1 MASEHKLS
9 YYLNEVK
16 MLDSKSH
23 EKKIRIAF
31 LSSFTINGLEET
43 IKVKCHE
50 IDVGCQTYVA
60 SYNQY
65 NQEILNENSSLYR
78 FKPEITFLI
87 LDSREIL
94 SDLFYFPYSISTL
107 ERQEFIK
114 KKLSELNELIVT
126 FNKNTKS
133 KLILTNF
140 VIPTYSPYGL
150 YENKIKYGLKEMIKD
165 LNNKLETLTQNLE
178 SVYCFDMNGFVT
190 RFGEHNVFNFRE
202 FFFGDVKVS
211 IDYIPYL
218 AYDFMGYV
226 KPMLGLTKKCIVLDL
241 DNTLWG
247 GIVGEDGFEGIK
259 IGQNVAGKPYTEFQ
273 RLLLSLNQRGII
285 LAINSSNNF
294 DDAMKVI
301 NEHPNMI
308 LKEENFACLKI
319 NWNNKVTN
327 MEEIAAELN
336 IGLDSMVFIDD
347 DPVNREMISKNLP
360 GILVIDLPKDPSQYT
375 PTLTTLN
382 DFNLLKITQDDI
394 NRGKMY
400 LQERKR
406 KDFQGSTTNL
416 EEFLKQ
422 LNIKIKIKNA
432 DKFTIP
438 RISQLT
444 LKTNQFNLTTKRY
457 QEEEIRQIAENNN
470 WLVGCAQVEDKFGD
484 NGITG
489 VFIVKKENKNWFLD
503 TFLLSCRVMGRGIEE
518 GILSY
523 VLQKAK
529 EEGASTLKGQF
540 ISTKKNKPSENFL
553 KNYGFKKE
561 EDYWIFSLTNPIKI
575 ISHLTIR
582 TE

>member
-1 MASEHKLS
+1 
-9 YYLNEVK
+9 
-16 MLDSKSH
+16 
-23 EKKIRIAF
+23 
-31 LSSFTINGLEET
+31 
-43 IKVKCHE
+43 
-50 IDVGCQTYVA
+50 
-60 SYNQY
+60 
-65 NQEILNENSSLYR
+65 
-78 FKPEITFLI
+78 
-87 LDSREIL
+87 
-94 SDLFYFPYSISTL
+94 
-107 ERQEFIK
+107 
-114 KKLSELNELIVT
+114 
-126 FNKNTKS
+126 
-133 KLILTNF
+133 
-140 VIPTYSPYGL
+140 
-150 YENKIKYGLKEMIKD
+150 
-165 LNNKLETLTQNLE
+165 
-178 SVYCFDMNGFVT
+178 
-190 RFGEHNVFNFRE
+190 
-202 FFFGDVKVS
+202 
-211 IDYIPYL
+211 
-218 AYDFMGYV
+218 MGYV

-540 ISTKKNKPSENFL
+540 IPTKKNKPSENFL

-582 TE
+582 

>member
-1 MASEHKLS
+1 
-9 YYLNEVK
+9 
-16 MLDSKSH
+16 MLDSKLH

-43 IKVKCHE
+43 VRVKCHE

-60 SYNQY
+60 GYNQY
-65 NQEILNENSSLYR
+65 NQEILNENSGLYS
-78 FKPEITFLI
+78 FKPEITFLM

-114 KKLSELNELIVT
+114 KKLSDLSELIVT
-126 FNKNTKS
+126 FNKNAKS

-140 VIPTYSPYGL
+140 VIPTYSPYGI
-150 YENKIKYGLKEMIKD
+150 YENKIEYGLKEMIKD
-165 LNNKLETLTQNLE
+165 LNSKLEMLTQNFE
-178 SVYCFDMNGFVT
+178 SIYCFDMNGFVT
-190 RFGEHNVFNFRE
+190 RFGEHHVFNFRE

-211 IDYIPYL
+211 IAYIPYL

-226 KPMLGLTKKCIVLDL
+226 KPMIGLTKKCIVLDL

-247 GIVGEDGFEGIK
+247 GIVGEDEFEGIK
-259 IGQNVAGKPYTEFQ
+259 IGQNAAGKPYTEFQ
-273 RLLLSLNQRGII
+273 QLLLSLNQRGVI

-347 DPVNREMISKNLP
+347 DPVNREMVSKNLP
-360 GILVIDLPKDPSQYT
+360 GVLVIDLPKDPSKYT
-375 PTLTTLN
+375 AALMALN

-406 KDFQGSTTNL
+406 KDFQSSTTNL

-432 DKFTIP
+432 NTFTIP

-457 QEEEIRQIAENNN
+457 QEEEIKQIAEDNN
-470 WLVGCAQVEDKFGD
+470 WFVGCAQVEDKFGD

-503 TFLLSCRVMGRGIEE
+503 TLLLSCRVMGRGIEE

-523 VLQKAK
+523 ILQKAK
-529 EEGASTLKGQF
+529 EEDASTLKGKF
-540 ISTKKNKPSENFL
+540 IPTKKNKPSENFL

-561 EDYWIFSLTNPIKI
+561 GDYWIFSLTNPIRI
-575 ISHLTIR
+575 PSHLTIR